1 MAAYDAAS
9 PRWAKVQDQVVNDL
23 VAVPPVY
30 VATWMESLRGVSD
43 KLVEPLAV
51 VFRDGKRRET
61 ERYLATDIL
70 AEYAAA
76 HPKLMVELLLD
87 SDATQYK
94 VLFPKLDVYGEA
106 GLAPLAAEID
116 KRLPA
121 GAKDDDKDKLAKR
134 QANAAVALLRMNQP
148 AKVWPLLRHS
158 PNPMVRS
165 YLINQFGPMGADA
178 SALIQRL
185 ADEPDLTIRR
195 ALILSLGPDT
205 FSEAT
210 WSTEEKKGLVEQLQ
224 KIYRTEADPGLHA
237 AAEWL
242 LRQWKLEAWLTRVND
257 EWAKDKD
264 QREKRLDGIRQL
276 LVKDQEKTPPQWY
289 VNGQSQ
295 TMVVIPGPVEF
306 LMGSPSTEAGRFPHE
321 QLHRQRIGRSFAIAA
336 KPVTVKEFLPGT
348 ARAAPEQFRSS
359 VCCLDLRP
367 AARCTLP
374 GTTRPG
380 TPSPAA
386 CSRSGDAVQR
396 PR

>member
-1 MAAYDAAS
+1 LAAYDAAS

-158 PNPMVRS
+158 PNPYFS
-165 YLINQFGPMGADA
+165 PGL
-178 SALIQRL
+178 L
-185 ADEPDLTIRR
+185 RR
-195 ALILSLGPDT
+195 AVFPGIK
-205 FSEAT
+205 E
-210 WSTEEKKGLVEQLQ
+210 LVTDL
-224 KIYRTEADPGLHA
+224 YALWR
-237 AAEWL
+237 
-242 LRQWKLEAWLTRVND
+242 RQ
-257 EWAKDKD
+257 
-264 QREKRLDGIRQL
+264 
-276 LVKDQEKTPPQWY
+276 
-289 VNGQSQ
+289 
-295 TMVVIPGPVEF
+295 
-306 LMGSPSTEAGRFPHE
+306 PHE
-321 QLHRQRIGRSFAIAA
+321 HTLYPHR
-336 KPVTVKEFLPGT
+336 LP
-348 ARAAPEQFRSS
+348 F
-359 VCCLDLRP
+359 
-367 AARCTLP
+367 
-374 GTTRPG
+374 
-380 TPSPAA
+380 
-386 CSRSGDAVQR
+386 
-396 PR
+396 